1 MKMKNLNQE
10 LRKKRKVKVEKNQ
23 NLKNK
28 NLNQMMMMMLK
39 FYNEFLIIQ
48 CGFFLR
54 NSIVFSKLVTT
65 SPSKRIYRSYSNSS
79 FEISS

>member
-1 MKMKNLNQE
+1 MKVKKKNQ
-10 LRKKRKVKVEKNQ
+10 RKKRKVKVEKNQ
-23 NLKNK
+23 VKKNK
-28 NLNQMMMMMLK
+28 KNNQMKMMLK